1 MTTAPQPAM
10 GAGHIGHKE
19 DSSRGLTLLA
29 GVLAMIGGAVAI
41 IVPAVASVGMALFI
55 GWVLVFAS
63 GFLLV
68 DAFSRHGASRIA
80 FRAVLA
86 VATLAAGLYLLAVP
100 LAGAFTLT
108 VMLVIWFVV
117 SGFTRLMIGI
127 AEWKLPGA
135 WMMMVSGAVSLL
147 LGILIA
153 NRLPEAAAWAI
164 GLLVGVDLIMYG
176 ITAIA
181 ASFGMNRDREEEQAV
196 TS

>member
-10 GAGHIGHKE
+10 GAGHISHKE

-29 GVLAMIGGAVAI
+29 GVLALIGGAVVI
-41 IVPAVASVGMALFI
+41 VVPAVASVAMALLV

-63 GFLLV
+63 GALLV
-68 DAFSRHGASRIA
+68 DAISRDGASRVA

-86 VATLAAGLYLLAVP
+86 LATLAAGIYLIAAP
-100 LAGAFTLT
+100 LEGAFTLT

-127 AEWKLPGA
+127 AEWKMPGGA
-135 WMMMVSGAVSLL
+135 LIAVSGVVSLV
-147 LGILIA
+147 LGLLIA

-181 ASFGMNRDREEEQAV
+181 ASLRQREEGHAV

>member
-10 GAGHIGHKE
+10 GAGQIGHKE

-29 GVLAMIGGAVAI
+29 GVLAIIGGAVAI
-41 IVPAVASVGMALFI
+41 VVPAVASVGIALFI

-86 VATLAAGLYLLAVP
+86 VATLAAGLYLLAAP
-100 LAGAFTLT
+100 LEGTFTLT

-127 AEWKLPGA
+127 AEWKMPGGA
-135 WMMMVSGAVSLL
+135 LIAVSGVVSLV
-147 LGILIA
+147 LGLLIA

-164 GLLVGVDLIMYG
+164 GLLVGVDLLMYG
-176 ITAIA
+176 ITAIG
-181 ASFGMNRDREEEQAV
+181 ASFGTSRHREEGHAV

>member
-10 GAGHIGHKE
+10 GAGHISHKE

-29 GVLAMIGGAVAI
+29 GVLALIGGAVVI
-41 IVPAVASVGMALFI
+41 VVPAVASVAMALLV

-63 GFLLV
+63 GALLV
-68 DAFSRHGASRIA
+68 DAISRDGASRVA

-86 VATLAAGLYLLAVP
+86 LATLAAGIYLIAAP
-100 LAGAFTLT
+100 LEGAFTLT

-117 SGFTRLMIGI
+117 SI
-127 AEWKLPGA
+127 A
-135 WMMMVSGAVSLL
+135 VSGVVSLV
-147 LGILIA
+147 LGLLIA

-181 ASFGMNRDREEEQAV
+181 ASFGTSRHREEGHAV

>member
-10 GAGHIGHKE
+10 GAGQVGREE
-19 DSSRGLTLLA
+19 DSSRGFTMLA
-29 GVLAMIGGAVAI
+29 GVLAILGGAVAI
-41 IVPAVASVGMALFI
+41 VVPAVASVAIALLI

-63 GFLLV
+63 GVLLV
-68 DAFSRHGASRIA
+68 DAISRDGASRAA
-80 FRAVLA
+80 FRALLA
-86 VATLAAGLYLLAVP
+86 VATLAAGIYLIAAP
-100 LAGAFTLT
+100 LEGAFTLT

-127 AEWKLPGA
+127 AEWKMPGGGLIA
-135 WMMMVSGAVSLL
+135 VSGVVSLV
-147 LGILIA
+147 LGLLIA

-181 ASFGMNRDREEEQAV
+181 ASFGMSRHREEGHAV